1 MQLANW
7 SEQLLRVQ
15 QSQGTERF
23 YPTLC
28 QLLGQLQPVDEC
40 VVLLFRPAE
49 PPQLLYQRAP
59 LPGDNFGCYLKS
71 AYVLDPFYRL
81 GLRGNH

>member
-23 YPTLC
+23 YPALC
-28 QLLGQLQPVDEC
+28 QLLGQLQHADEC
-40 VVLLFRPAE
+40 VVLLFRP
-49 PPQLLYQRAP
+49 QGL
-59 LPGDNFGCYLKS
+59 FGEKIIDR
-71 AYVLDPFYRL
+71 V
-81 GLRGNH
+81 